1 MKAEFTLDLCFI
13 RLNTQEKKFTDLIEN
28 ELKALFSGIG
38 NWTLKVRQEGL
49 LDIALAEVN
58 GIWSW
63 ETEAMVV
70 AYLEEKASAPFW
82 EWLQGFQVKLELKDE
97 VTQSFC
103 HLKPRTAIMQE
114 GGKLLGL
121 GAAIITI

>member
-1 MKAEFTLDLCFI
+1 MLYSLKHQRGKIHGLNRKRIESLIQRNRELD
-13 RLNTQEKKFTDLIEN
+13 TK
-28 ELKALFSGIG
+28 S
-38 NWTLKVRQEGL
+38 QEGL
-49 LDIALAEVN
+49 LDIAVAEVN

-70 AYLEEKASAPFW
+70 AYMEEKASAPFW

-114 GGKLLGL
+114 GDKLLGL
-121 GAAIITI
+121 GAAIIAI